1 MKTEIYEK
9 LLLSFSNK
17 HLLTT
22 KELTNKG
29 FTYRQ
34 IYECLIAEPP
44 VLEIKTSEFPAP
56 RGNVDMFQ
64 HGSAITSKVKAST
77 LTDNDLFRLTELGE
91 NILYQL
97 KKEQHMLELA
107 ERSLSIAE
115 ESLEQSKRS
124 TKYSKYATYAAI
136 ASIVT
141 GVLIAA
147 IQFYLN

>member
-1 MKTEIYEK
+1 MKTEIYEE

-22 KELTNKG
+22 KDLTNKG

-44 VLEIKTSEFPAP
+44 ILEIKTSEFPAP

-64 HGSAITSKVKAST
+64 HGSAIASKVKAST
-77 LTDNDLFRLTELGE
+77 LTDNDLFRLTEFGE

-107 ERSLSIAE
+107 EKSLVVAE
-115 ESLEQSKRS
+115 ESLKESKKS
-124 TKYSKYATYAAI
+124 TKYSMHAMH
-136 ASIVT
+136 ASII
-141 GVLIAA
+141 GILIAL
-147 IQFYLN
+147 IQICLG

>member
-22 KELTNKG
+22 KDITNKG

-64 HGSAITSKVKAST
+64 HGSAIASKVKAST
-77 LTDNDLFRLTELGE
+77 LTDNDLFRLTECGE

-97 KKEQHMLELA
+97 KKEHHMLELA
-107 ERSLSIAE
+107 ERSLAVAE
-115 ESLEQSKRS
+115 ESLEQSKKS
-124 TKYSKYATYAAI
+124 TKYSMHAMH
-136 ASIVT
+136 ASII
-141 GVLIAA
+141 GILIAL
-147 IQFYLN
+147 IQIFLG